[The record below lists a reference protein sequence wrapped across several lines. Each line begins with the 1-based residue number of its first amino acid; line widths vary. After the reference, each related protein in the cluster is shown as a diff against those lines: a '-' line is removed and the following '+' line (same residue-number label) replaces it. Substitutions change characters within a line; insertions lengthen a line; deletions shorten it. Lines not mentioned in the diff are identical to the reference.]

1 MKKFGEKD
9 KLQLIYN
16 FKKDPFGESKYF
28 SDSWGTFEIYVK
40 NKDLCRVTMYGET
53 RKYEWN
59 LVYIT
64 EWLVYNLEY
73 IIGYDPFPLFQSDKN
88 LNDMLEIA
96 CNKEWE
102 DDLEFDLWYGALH
115 TWTRRHAWASESGG
129 SLISNVSFYRR
140 GNKIEIT
147 WNNEEERDLR
157 IKYEYKKGTENIER
171 KYFIEV
177 ICEFLANITEYLY
190 QKDKN
195 NKTFKELKEK
205 FNFWLRCKENNW

>member
-64 EWLVYNLEY
+64 EWLVYNW
-73 IIGYDPFPLFQSDKN
+73 I
-88 LNDMLEIA
+88 
-96 CNKEWE
+96 
-102 DDLEFDLWYGALH
+102 
-115 TWTRRHAWASESGG
+115 
-129 SLISNVSFYRR
+129 
-140 GNKIEIT
+140 
-147 WNNEEERDLR
+147 
-157 IKYEYKKGTENIER
+157 
-171 KYFIEV
+171 
-177 ICEFLANITEYLY
+177 
-190 QKDKN
+190 
-195 NKTFKELKEK
+195 
-205 FNFWLRCKENNW
+205 

>member
-28 SDSWGTFEIYVK
+28 SDSWGTFEVYVK

-59 LVYIT
+59 LVYVT
-64 EWLVYNLEY
+64 EWLIYNLEY

-96 CNKEWE
+96 YNKEWE
-102 DDLEFDLWYGALH
+102 DDLEFDLWYGSLH
-115 TWTRRHAWASESGG
+115 TWIRRHAWVSESGG
-129 SLISNVSFYRR
+129 SLISNVCFYRR
-140 GNKIEIT
+140 DNKVEIA
-147 WNNEEERDLR
+147 WNNEEERDSR
-157 IKYEYKKGTENIER
+157 IKYECKKGSENIDR

-177 ICEFLANITEYLY
+177 ICEFLDDITEDLY

-205 FNFWLRCKENNW
+205 FDFWIKCKENSW